1 MRNALIIAAALTL
14 TACGAPPERKVQ
26 VMDDT
31 GMQITMTLRP
41 DSADAYSKGHEA
53 YLALSRRWLDAYT
66 LAGSTPRIAL
76 PPVIANMQAIRREME
91 AIALP
96 QCLAQAKRFRIAA
109 MDRQLAEFTAFLSM
123 TETQAGNLERA
134 SALVQSAAT
143 VANACD
149 PKI

>member
-1 MRNALIIAAALTL
+1 MRNALIIASALTL
-14 TACGAPPERKVQ
+14 SGCGGPPERKVQ

-31 GMQITMTLRP
+31 GMQVTMTLRP

-76 PPVIANMQAIRREME
+76 PPVIANMQALRREME
-91 AIALP
+91 ALALP

-109 MDRQLAEFTAFLSM
+109 MDRQLSEFTNFLSM
-123 TETQAGNLERA
+123 SDAQPGNLERA
-134 SALVQSAAT
+134 SRKES
-143 VANACD
+143 
-149 PKI
+149 